1 MYGSFGR
8 MVKKKFLFYSRRKM
22 FKVILFVKIRD
33 QLHDVANK
41 HWSTW
46 NDEGRQ
52 RMSRM
57 AAAAAWGLGKWESM
71 EQYVSC
77 IPQDTQDGAFYR
89 AVLAVHREQYTVAQ
103 QFIDLARDLVWKFF
117 TFQTHYKEFY

>member
-1 MYGSFGR
+1 MNY
-8 MVKKKFLFYSRRKM
+8 
-22 FKVILFVKIRD
+22 FVCFRD

-41 HWSTW
+41 HWSNW

-57 AAAAAWGLGKWESM
+57 AAAAAWGLGKWDSM

-77 IPQDTQDGAFYR
+77 IPQDSQDGAFFR
-89 AVLAVHREQYTVAQ
+89 AVLAVHREHFAVAQ
-103 QFIDLARDLVWKFF
+103 QFIDSARDLVRLFF
-117 TFQTHYKEFY
+117 FSQNNMSVYVFLFSYPYFNFKLV